1 MRCGGECRR
10 KRYACRIQECFM
22 SLSVAANNKN
32 PFALWQSLL
41 QPNSSTSGAQ
51 SDPLASLL
59 ASLNQGSGATTSTTG
74 TAALSTA
81 TAGTPG
87 SSSPQFGPQ
96 TLQALFDL
104 QANTSNPQSLQAQL
118 DGDGSANTS
127 DPNASQQAQQGQGPH
142 GHHHHH
148 MDGAGGAGG
157 SGAAASNNASSSA
170 SATSSSGGATVANNN
185 LLERLIQMQA
195 QLITPSTTQSIATV

>member
-1 MRCGGECRR
+1 
-10 KRYACRIQECFM
+10 M
-22 SLSVAANNKN
+22 SLSVTSSNKN

-41 QPNSSTSGAQ
+41 QPGSSTSGAQ

-74 TAALSTA
+74 AASSPT
-81 TAGTPG
+81 TTTGTSG
-87 SSSPQFGPQ
+87 SSSPQLGPQ
-96 TLQALFDL
+96 TLQALFDM
-104 QANTSNPQSLQAQL
+104 QANTSNSQSLQAQL
-118 DGDGSANTS
+118 DGDSSAGTS

-148 MDGAGGAGG
+148 MDGAAGSDG
-157 SGAAASNNASSSA
+157 SGGAASNSSGSLA
-170 SATSSSGGATVANNN
+170 SAPSSSGSANVANNN

>member
-1 MRCGGECRR
+1 
-10 KRYACRIQECFM
+10 M
-22 SLSVAANNKN
+22 SLSVTSNNKN

-41 QPNSSTSGAQ
+41 QPNSSTSSAQ

-59 ASLNQGSGATTSTTG
+59 ASLNQGSGASTSATGTSSSSTT
-74 TAALSTA
+74 TT
-81 TAGTPG
+81 GTPG

-118 DGDGSANTS
+118 DGDGSASTS

-148 MDGAGGAGG
+148 VDGAGGAGG
-157 SGAAASNNASSSA
+157 SGAASSNSSSSSA
-170 SATSSSGGATVANNN
+170 SATSSSGGGNVANNN
-185 LLERLIQMQA
+185 LLERLIQMQS